1 MSETIYLEVRKD
13 NGAILSYF
21 NELPEQQ
28 SSHIDYVQATMTELT
43 YLSSLEDYIFPAGTV
58 AQLSDLLAFRE
69 RVLATQKASTAIST
83 ASSKSALQRDSGAS
97 SKLKDQKQ
105 KSTKFTS
112 KSEFMK
118 GFKKVRTQSKHGN
131 E

>member
-1 MSETIYLEVRKD
+1 MSETIYLEVRKGD
-13 NGAILSYF
+13 GAILSYF
-21 NELPEQQ
+21 NELPKQQ

-69 RVLATQKASTAIST
+69 RVSATQKASTATST
-83 ASSKSALQRDSGAS
+83 ASSKSASQRDSGAS
-97 SKLKDQKQ
+97 SKLKDQQQ
-105 KSTKFTS
+105 KSTKLAS
-112 KSEFMK
+112 KTEFMK
-118 GFKKVRTQSKHGN
+118 GFKKVRTQPKYGY